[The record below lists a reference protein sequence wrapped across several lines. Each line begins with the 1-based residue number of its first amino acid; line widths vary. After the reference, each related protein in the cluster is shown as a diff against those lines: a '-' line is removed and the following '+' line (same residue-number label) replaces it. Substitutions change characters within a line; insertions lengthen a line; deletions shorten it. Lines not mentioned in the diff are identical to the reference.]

1 MPKKE
6 SCKEK
11 IERTRRVFKFS
22 IKSMTYKGLW
32 HRSRFISA
40 SMAFHFGINGVS
52 IGFKVNYR
60 KRLDKAQQI
69 CFKKKSNKFLFE
81 RKSMPKFK
89 KSASI
94 PTQHASDFIDHEQT
108 NGQTVSLYVSD
119 PAEYRVKPKE
129 PFVLLFY
136 RSLLSVIVDKKL
148 TTTDLKVILTV
159 LDFVSQGNVVSLT
172 HQDVANKAKLVR
184 QQVTNSLR
192 KLVGAEI
199 LLKSEGGSLLLNPNL
214 IAKENLKEMKAT
226 EAYQLAARKT
236 PKLAF

>member
-1 MPKKE
+1 M
-6 SCKEK
+6 
-11 IERTRRVFKFS
+11 
-22 IKSMTYKGLW
+22 
-32 HRSRFISA
+32 
-40 SMAFHFGINGVS
+40 
-52 IGFKVNYR
+52 
-60 KRLDKAQQI
+60 LDKAQRI
-69 CFKKKSNKFLFE
+69 CFKKKSNTFHFE
-81 RKSMPKFK
+81 RKFMSKFK
-89 KSASI
+89 KSASV
-94 PTQHASDFIDHEQT
+94 PTEHASSFIDNEQS

-119 PAEYRVKPKE
+119 PSEYRVKPKE

-199 LLKSEGGSLLLNPNL
+199 LLKTEGGSLLLNPNL

-226 EAYQLAARKT
+226 EAYKLAAHKT